1 MTKKELKRLVN
12 QLTQDEQAELMHAL
26 FENAGA
32 PYIFMVSFED
42 GSYGGYSS
50 KQVTSAD
57 YLNMIAGHIMLTAQ
71 KSEISP
77 MTLLKHIE
85 FTVNEMMKLEKH
97 GRFNLPNKASDEAAK
112 SAKRS

>member
-1 MTKKELKRLVN
+1 MTKKELKRLIN

-26 FENAGA
+26 FENSGA
-32 PYIFMVSFED
+32 PYIFMVRFED
-42 GSYGGYSS
+42 GSYGGRSS

-57 YLNMIAGHIMLTAQ
+57 YLNMMAGHIMLTAQ

-85 FTVNEMMKLEKH
+85 LAVKEFMELEKH
-97 GRFNLPNKASDEAAK
+97 GRFNLPNKASDEAAEP
-112 SAKRS
+112 AKRS

>member
-12 QLTQDEQAELMHAL
+12 QLTPDEQAELMHAL
-26 FENAGA
+26 VENSGA
-32 PYIFMVSFED
+32 PYIFMTSFED
-42 GSYGGYSS
+42 GSYGGFSS

-71 KSEISP
+71 HSEISP

-85 FTVNEMMKLEKH
+85 ITVNEMMKLEKH
-97 GRFNLPNKASDEAAK
+97 GRFNPPNKASDEAAFT
-112 SAKRS
+112 AKRS

>member
-1 MTKKELKRLVN
+1 MTKKELKRLAN

-26 FENAGA
+26 FENSGA

-42 GSYGGYSS
+42 GSYGGSSS

-57 YLNMIAGHIMLTAQ
+57 YLNMMAGHIVQTAQ

-85 FTVNEMMKLEKH
+85 FTVNEMIKLEKH
-97 GRFNLPNKASDEAAK
+97 GRIEAADK
-112 SAKRS
+112 GSPQAAEPAKRS